1 MNRNSPLVPVALC
14 AAGLYAVTGVLGLAH
29 PQEEVF
35 ETIDY
40 VHEWVFVAALLLS
53 AGVLATLARAGSGVG
68 AWIGAAGNALLVP
81 AAAAT
86 AIQGRETLDGLFLAG
101 LLAMVVG
108 YATLAVLDLR
118 KRLVPAGLGLVLALG
133 WIAAIPV
140 DGLIGAGGLVM
151 AATWAGVAHVAG
163 RREALPRLAEPA
175 TS

>member
-14 AAGLYAVTGVLGLAH
+14 VAGLYAVTGVLGLAH

-35 ETIDY
+35 EAVDY
-40 VHEWVFVAALLLS
+40 VHEWVFALALILS
-53 AGVLATLARAGSGVG
+53 AGMLAALARNGSGAG
-68 AWIGAAGNALLVP
+68 AWLGAAGNALLVP
-81 AAAAT
+81 AAVAT
-86 AIQGRETLDGLFLAG
+86 AIQGRDTLDGFFLAG

-133 WIAAIPV
+133 WGAAIPV

-151 AATWAGVAHVAG
+151 AATWAGVAHVTG
-163 RREALPRLAEPA
+163 RREALPRAAEPV